1 VRLDF
6 GIVLHRLIR
15 GDTADETD
23 FAPIRQSRAEKQG
36 IAELERTGLSHYLTV
51 EQAREGMWRP
61 DQTVGRYVIGPHPRV
76 FIART
81 ERDNPGH
88 VDVWLPPDVIEV
100 VLRTIEILE

>member
-1 VRLDF
+1 
-6 GIVLHRLIR
+6 
-15 GDTADETD
+15 
-23 FAPIRQSRAEKQG
+23 
-36 IAELERTGLSHYLTV
+36 
-51 EQAREGMWRP
+51 
-61 DQTVGRYVIGPHPRV
+61 V